1 MSNNK
6 KDGVSINTSID
17 LPGAVGRLEGI
28 ARQIFENS
36 AVEMQ
41 RAIKEQWR
49 GWKYKGRNL
58 ATTGASQAGWK
69 YTLQTVEGGQPSIVF
84 TNTAKTL
91 PPKKSSSK
99 TREPY
104 EYAGYVARSKGATPE
119 WEIARDMLIADYLPD
134 LQSAMAQAIRDAL
147 TTTGSYRQ
155 VRENRASVTS
165 EITLEI

>member
-41 RAIKEQWR
+41 RAIKEQWV

-58 ATTGASQAGWK
+58 ATTGASRAGWK
-69 YTLQTVEGGQPSIVF
+69 YTLQTVEGGQPSIMF
-84 TNTAKTL
+84 TNTAETQGKS
-91 PPKKSSSK
+91 PKQ
-99 TREPY
+99 
-104 EYAGYVARSKGATPE
+104 YAGYVARSKGATPE

-155 VRENRASVTS
+155 VRENRASITS

>member
-49 GWKYKGRNL
+49 GWKYKDRNL

-69 YTLQTVEGGQPSIVF
+69 YTLQTVETGQPSIMF
-84 TNTAKTL
+84 TNTAETQGKS
-91 PPKKSSSK
+91 PKQ
-99 TREPY
+99 
-104 EYAGYVARSKGATPE
+104 YAGYVARSKGATPE
-119 WEIARDMLIADYLPD
+119 WEIARDMLIVEYLPD

-147 TTTGSYRQ
+147 TTTGSYRK

-165 EITLEI
+165 EITLDI